1 MLSLGS
7 WFRRHQTPVLG
18 IDVSPGGIRIIEL
31 VREGKG
37 FRVAHFAQESLQPG
51 ALRDGGFAQMD
62 ALTESLQRGL
72 KTSGTR
78 LRTAAMALPSGAVI
92 KKMLVLPTSLYEEE
106 LEMQV
111 EVEASQAL
119 PFPLDEISLDF
130 AVVGP
135 SATNDDY
142 VDVMLVAARKERID
156 ERLALAEAAG
166 LRPVVIDLESQAMAA
181 ALTLVES
188 QRQYRS
194 DRNEPVALLQ
204 LGSEGSYCAVMLND
218 RVIYERELG
227 LSLPRA
233 DQEKSRAAA
242 ESLREAVC
250 QELTR
255 ALQLFATSTQHA
267 GVAHVYI
274 AGSAH
279 VMGPDLADFVQGR
292 VGVGVSMP
300 DPLAGMDLPS
310 SATRLNED
318 SPAWLIACG
327 LALRSFST

>member
-18 IDVSPGGIRIIEL
+18 IDVSPGGIRIMEL

-37 FRVAHFAQESLQPG
+37 FRVAHFAQESLPSG

-62 ALTESLQRGL
+62 VLTESLHRGL
-72 KTSGTR
+72 KASGTR

-92 KKMLVLPTSLYEEE
+92 KKMLMLPASLYEEE

-111 EVEASQAL
+111 ETEASQAL

-135 SATNDDY
+135 SASSDDY

-166 LRPVVIDLESQAMAA
+166 LRPLVIDLESQAMTA

-188 QRQYRS
+188 QTRL
-194 DRNEPVALLQ
+194 DRNQPVALLQ
-204 LGSEGSYCAVMLND
+204 LGSEGSHCAMMLND
-218 RVIYERELG
+218 LVIFERELG

-233 DQEKSRAAA
+233 DQEKSRAAT
-242 ESLREAVC
+242 EPLREVLC
-250 QELTR
+250 QELMR
-255 ALQLFATSTQHA
+255 ALQLFATSTPYA

-274 AGSAH
+274 AGSTHA
-279 VMGPDLADFVQGR
+279 MGADIANFVQRR
-292 VGVGVSMP
+292 VGVEVSSP
-300 DPLAGMDLPS
+300 NPFAGMHLPS
-310 SATRLNED
+310 FAARLNED
-318 SPAWLIACG
+318 SSEWLIASG
-327 LALRSFST
+327 LALRSFV

>member
-7 WFRRHQTPVLG
+7 WFRRHQSPVLG
-18 IDVSPGGIRIIEL
+18 IDVSPGGIRIMEL
-31 VREGKG
+31 AREGKG
-37 FRVAHFAQESLQPG
+37 FRVAHFAQESLPPG

-62 ALTESLQRGL
+62 VLTESLHRGL

-78 LRTAAMALPSGAVI
+78 LRTAAMAMPSGAVI
-92 KKMLVLPTSLYEEE
+92 KKMLMLPASLYEEE

-111 EVEASQAL
+111 ETEASQAL

-166 LRPVVIDLESQAMAA
+166 LRPLVIDLESQAMAA
-181 ALTLVES
+181 ALTIVES
-188 QRQYRS
+188 QASLDTNQ
-194 DRNEPVALLQ
+194 PVALLQ
-204 LGSEGSYCAVMLND
+204 LGTEGSHCAVMLND
-218 RVIYERELG
+218 LVIFERELG

-242 ESLREAVC
+242 ESLRESLC
-250 QELTR
+250 QELMR
-255 ALQLFATSTQHA
+255 ALQLFATSTPYA

-274 AGSAH
+274 AGSTQVLGA
-279 VMGPDLADFVQGR
+279 DLAAFVQRRAGIE
-292 VGVGVSMP
+292 VSLP
-300 DPLAGMDLPS
+300 DPFTGMHLL
-310 SATRLNED
+310 SADSRLNED

-327 LALRSFST
+327 LALRSFAQ

>member
-18 IDVSPGGIRIIEL
+18 IDVSPGGIHIIEL
-31 VREGKG
+31 VRDGKG
-37 FRVAHFAQESLQPG
+37 FLVAHFAQESLQPG
-51 ALRDGGFAQMD
+51 ALRDGGFSQMD

-92 KKMLVLPTSLYEEE
+92 KKMLMLPMSLYEEE

-156 ERLALAEAAG
+156 ERLALAEAVG

-188 QRQYRS
+188 QRQYHS
-194 DRNEPVALLQ
+194 DTNEPVALLQ

-218 RVIYERELG
+218 LVIYERELG

-233 DQEKSRAAA
+233 DQEKSHAAA
-242 ESLREAVC
+242 ESLREALC

-267 GVAHVYI
+267 GVTHVYI

-279 VMGPDLADFVQGR
+279 VMGPDLANFVQRR
-292 VGVGVSMP
+292 VGVGVSLP